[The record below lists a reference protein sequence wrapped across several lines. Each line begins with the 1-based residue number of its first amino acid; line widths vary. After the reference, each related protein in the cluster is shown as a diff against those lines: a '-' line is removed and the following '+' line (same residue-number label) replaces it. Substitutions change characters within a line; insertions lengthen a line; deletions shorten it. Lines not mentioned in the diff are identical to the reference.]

1 VTVTS
6 FSLTTEL
13 DEKEQNRAHSMTT
26 AEAVVRELDE
36 NTLDIESG
44 VRIRG
49 KTFTKFLLTCKR
61 M

>member
-1 VTVTS
+1 MTVTS

-13 DEKEQNRAHSMTT
+13 DEKQQNRAHSMTT

-36 NTLDIESG
+36 STLDIESG

-49 KTFTKFLLTCKR
+49 KRLRSF
-61 M
+61 